1 MKRFEGKN
9 VLVTGAGRGIGR
21 AVAVAFAKE
30 GANVVINYAGR
41 EESALETLALC
52 REAGGDG
59 ICVKAD
65 VSNEEECKMLFDKAK
80 ETFGDI
86 SVLVNNAGITRD
98 KLLIGMTEADFMS
111 VMEVNLKGTF
121 LCTRLAVK
129 DMMKKRYGRIIN
141 LSSIVGVHGNAGQ
154 SNYSASKAGVIG
166 FTKSVAKEFASRNI
180 TVNAIAPGMIETD
193 MTDAI
198 PENMYEAMLNQIPL
212 KRIGKPEDIANGVL
226 FLASDDASY
235 ITGQVITID
244 GGLQG

>member
-80 ETFGDI
+80 EAFGDI

-111 VMEVNLKGTF
+111 VMEG
-121 LCTRLAVK
+121 AVLFT
-129 DMMKKRYGRIIN
+129 N
-141 LSSIVGVHGNAGQ
+141 PQ
-154 SNYSASKAGVIG
+154 SVLPGPISMIRS
-166 FTKSVAKEFASRNI
+166 TPCASRYLM
-180 TVNAIAPGMIETD
+180 VSSM
-193 MTDAI
+193 
-198 PENMYEAMLNQIPL
+198 
-212 KRIGKPEDIANGVL
+212 
-226 FLASDDASY
+226 
-235 ITGQVITID
+235 
-244 GGLQG
+244 